1 MKIGHRDYTREELL
15 RRVGNPAQL
24 GGTRHYTLSDGRSK
38 NVAAIDVDTGGGFRF
53 TVLPDRGLDIS
64 LASYKGLKLVYLTPN
79 GEVHPAFYEP
89 EGLGW
94 LRTFFGGLLTTCG
107 LTYLGAPGFDEG
119 QQLGLHGRYATSP
132 ARQVCDQSGWD
143 GDEYQVEIS
152 GVVEECAV
160 FGDKIRL
167 TRTIT
172 TSLGSKALTICDV
185 AENFGYATSPFTIL
199 YHVNAGFPL
208 LDASAR
214 LSLTAQESFP
224 LDETS
229 AAGFE
234 QWPVVSEPIPNFA
247 EQNFLHTMVGGKD
260 GRAAA
265 ALVNRKLLD
274 GLGLYLRFDPQELPY
289 LNQWKMMGE
298 GDYVMGVEPCNAP
311 CAHRAELRSQGLLP
325 MLEPGQSRTN
335 YVEIGV
341 LDGEEEINCFL
352 ERMKPSG

>member
-1 MKIGHRDYTREELL
+1 MKIGNRSYTREELL
-15 RRVGNPAQL
+15 RRAGNPAQL

-38 NVAAIDVDTGGGFRF
+38 NVAAIDVDTGSGLRF

-107 LTYLGAPGFDEG
+107 LTYLGPPGFDEG
-119 QQLGLHGRYATSP
+119 QQLGLHGRYAASP
-132 ARQVCDQSGWD
+132 ARQMCDLSGWD
-143 GDEYQVEIS
+143 GDEYRVVIS

-167 TRTIT
+167 TRTIS
-172 TSLGSKALTICDV
+172 TSLGSRALTICDV

-214 LSLTAQESFP
+214 LLLTAKKSFA

-229 AAGFE
+229 AAGFD
-234 QWPVVSEPIPNFA
+234 QWPVVSEPIPGFA
-247 EQNFLHTMVGGKD
+247 EQNFLHTMARGQD
-260 GRAAA
+260 GSATA
-265 ALVNRKLLD
+265 ALVNRELLD
-274 GLGLYLRFDPQELPY
+274 GLGLYLRFDPEQLPY
-289 LNQWKMMGE
+289 LNQWKMMAE
-298 GDYVMGVEPCNAP
+298 GDYVMGIEPCNAP
-311 CAHRAELRSQGLLP
+311 CANRAELRSQDLLP
-325 MLEPGQSRTN
+325 VLEPGQSHTN
-335 YVEIGV
+335 RIEIGV
-341 LDGEEEINCFL
+341 LDGEEDIDRFL
-352 ERMKPSG
+352 DQMKLT

>member
-1 MKIGHRDYTREELL
+1 MKIGNRDYTRDELL

-24 GGTRHYTLSDGRSK
+24 GGTRHYTLSDGRAK
-38 NVAAIDVDTGGGFRF
+38 NVAAVDVDTGSGFRF

-89 EGLGW
+89 ESIGW
-94 LRTFFGGLLTTCG
+94 LRTFFGGLVTTCG
-107 LTYLGAPGFDEG
+107 LTYLGPPCFDEG
-119 QQLGLHGRYATSP
+119 QQLGLHGRYAASP
-132 ARQVCDQSGWD
+132 ARQVCDRSGWD
-143 GDEYQVEIS
+143 GDDYRIEIS
-152 GVVEECAV
+152 GMVEECAV

-172 TSLGSKALTICDV
+172 TTLGSKALTICDV

-208 LDASAR
+208 LDVSAR
-214 LSLTAQESFP
+214 LSLTAKKSFS

-234 QWPVVSEPIPNFA
+234 QWTEVSEPIPGFA
-247 EQNFLHTMVGGKD
+247 EQNFLHTMACGQD

-265 ALVNRKLLD
+265 ALVNRGLFD
-274 GLGLYLRFDPQELPY
+274 GLALYVRFDPDELPY

-298 GDYVMGVEPCNAP
+298 GDYVMAIEPCNSP
-311 CAHRAELRSQGLLP
+311 CTPRSELRAEGLLP
-325 MLEPGQSRTN
+325 MLEPGESRTSR
-335 YVEIGV
+335 VEIGV
-341 LDGEEEINCFL
+341 LDGEEEIVCFL
-352 ERMKPSG
+352 EQMKPAA

>member
-1 MKIGHRDYTREELL
+1 MRIHGREFNREQVLKRIGRI
-15 RRVGNPAQL
+15 AQF

-38 NVAAIDVDTGGGFRF
+38 HVAAIDVDTGSGFRV
-53 TVLPDRGLDIS
+53 TALPDRGLDIS
-64 LASYKGLKLVYLTPN
+64 LASYKGLNLVYLTPN

-94 LRTFFGGLLTTCG
+94 LQTFFGGLLTTCG
-107 LTYLGAPGFDEG
+107 LTYLGPPGVDGG
-119 QQLGLHGRYATSP
+119 QRLGLHGRYAASP
-132 ARQVCDQSGWD
+132 ARQVCDRSGWD
-143 GDEYQVEIS
+143 DDEYRVEIS
-152 GVVEECAV
+152 GIVEECAV

-172 TSLGSKALTICDV
+172 TSLGSNSLTICDV

-214 LSLTAQESFP
+214 LSLTAKKSFP

-229 AAGFE
+229 AAGFD
-234 QWPVVSEPIPNFA
+234 QWHVVSEPIPGFA
-247 EQNFLHTMVGGKD
+247 EQNYLHTMACGQD

-265 ALVNRKLLD
+265 ALINRELLD
-274 GLGLYLRFDPQELPY
+274 GLGLFLRFDPQELPY

-298 GDYVMGVEPCNAP
+298 GDYVMGIEPCNAP
-311 CAHRAELRSQGLLP
+311 CANRAELRSQGLLP
-325 MLEPGQSRTN
+325 VLEPGQTHTSR
-335 YVEIGV
+335 VEIGV
-341 LDGEEEINCFL
+341 LDGGEDIDRFL
-352 ERMKPSG
+352 EQMKPSA